1 MELQTEKLEEY
12 QLINLKNLSSKK
24 TELIY
29 NIGEL
34 YLELS
39 ELKKII
45 SGAETEYSQISS
57 ELDKLLTELNEKYPN
72 GEIDLIEGSVT
83 FKK

>member
-1 MELQTEKLEEY
+1 MDLQIEKLEEY

-34 YLELS
+34 HLELS

-45 SGAETEYSQISS
+45 LGAETEYQQVSL
-57 ELDKLLTELNEKYPN
+57 ELDKLLNDLNQKYPN
-72 GEIDLIEGSVT
+72 GEIDLNEGTVT
-83 FKK
+83 FQK

>member
-1 MELQTEKLEEY
+1 MELQTQKLEEFEF
-12 QLINLKNLSSKK
+12 INLKNLSSKK
-24 TELIY
+24 TELVY

-45 SGAETEYSQISS
+45 AGAEIEYNQISS
-57 ELDKLLTELNEKYPN
+57 ELDKLLTELNQKYPN
-72 GEIDLIEGSVT
+72 GEIDLNDGTVS
-83 FKK
+83 FQK

>member
-1 MELQTEKLEEY
+1 MLHTQNLEEAEF
-12 QLINLKNLSSKK
+12 INLKNLSSKK

-34 YLELS
+34 HLELS

-45 SGAETEYSQISS
+45 AGAELQHSQISE
-57 ELDKLLTELNEKYPN
+57 ELNKLLNNLNEKYPS
-72 GEIDLIEGSVT
+72 GEIDLNLGTVT
-83 FKK
+83 FQK

>member
-12 QLINLKNLSSKK
+12 QLINLKNLSTKK

-45 SGAETEYSQISS
+45 LGAETEYKQVSV
-57 ELDKLLTELNEKYPN
+57 ELDTLLNDLNQKYPN
-72 GEIDLIEGSVT
+72 GEIDLNEGSVT
-83 FKK
+83 FQK

>member
-1 MELQTEKLEEY
+1 MELQTQKLEEFEF
-12 QLINLKNLSSKK
+12 INLKNLSSKK
-24 TELIY
+24 TELVY

-45 SGAETEYSQISS
+45 AGAETEYNQISS
-57 ELDKLLTELNEKYPN
+57 ELNKLLTELNQKYPN
-72 GEIDLIEGSVT
+72 GEIDLNDGTVS
-83 FKK
+83 FQK

>member
-1 MELQTEKLEEY
+1 MELQTQKLEEFEF
-12 QLINLKNLSSKK
+12 INLKNLSSKK
-24 TELIY
+24 TELVY

-45 SGAETEYSQISS
+45 AGAETEYNQISS
-57 ELDKLLTELNEKYPN
+57 ELDKLLTELNQKYPN
-72 GEIDLIEGSVT
+72 GEIDLNDGTVS
-83 FKK
+83 F

>member
-12 QLINLKNLSSKK
+12 QLINLKNLSTKK

-45 SGAETEYSQISS
+45 LGAET
-57 ELDKLLTELNEKYPN
+57 DLNQKYPN
-72 GEIDLIEGSVT
+72 GEIDLNECSVT
-83 FKK
+83 FQK